1 MILNRIENFYSENGY
16 KVSYLFDQCSI
27 LLASTFLHRV
37 RIPTLLK
44 TYYPSFLRNI
54 RNKDSPQPLLK
65 WTYYRHKKKFLIYY
79 PSTSINL
86 KKERKK
92 NIQLTCS
99 TLANTLSK
107 LRPANFLISSS
118 VHVGSSSSVANNWG
132 YLETSSNPVGVL
144 ENARIDNPP
153 TPALS
158 ISNFVLFREHREKER
173 CRVSTTIKLNSSLG
187 INFTIYAYISIA
199 IVRTP
204 CIRARYPLD
213 CNCFVEVSSIDN
225 DYSLNSALRYSKR

>member
-65 WTYYRHKKKFLIYY
+65 WTYYRHKKKFPIYY
-79 PSTSINL
+79 PSISINL

-92 NIQLTCS
+92 ISNS
-99 TLANTLSK
+99 PA
-107 LRPANFLISSS
+107 RPWRTPSA
-118 VHVGSSSSVANNWG
+118 NWG
-132 YLETSSNPVGVL
+132 QPTSWYRPRSTSGPRAVL
-144 ENARIDNPP
+144 PTTEDTSKRPP
-153 TPALS
+153 T
-158 ISNFVLFREHREKER
+158 R
-173 CRVSTTIKLNSSLG
+173 
-187 INFTIYAYISIA
+187 
-199 IVRTP
+199 
-204 CIRARYPLD
+204 
-213 CNCFVEVSSIDN
+213 
-225 DYSLNSALRYSKR
+225 